1 MGGAT
6 EVLRSRVAVPVG
18 PTVREADRIAAAIAD
33 ICPAAGRRLQLG
45 HRAVTQLSEG
55 RAYPVRMIVFSNR
68 RLGPSAELLLSCEVA
83 GELLREV
90 ASAASPS
97 AQARWEHELVSWL
110 ERCAA
115 SGQSGID
122 VGDIAWT
129 PEHFERQR
137 RFLVEAIQRAHAGS
151 RHGRAL
157 MQWCGMIEAHP
168 RESVQVGRRWQW
180 PSKEITI

>member
-1 MGGAT
+1 M
-6 EVLRSRVAVPVG
+6 V
-18 PTVREADRIAAAIAD
+18 
-33 ICPAAGRRLQLG
+33 
-45 HRAVTQLSEG
+45 
-55 RAYPVRMIVFSNR
+55 VFSNR
-68 RLGPSAELLLSCEVA
+68 RLGPSAELLVSREVA
-83 GELLREV
+83 SELLREV
-90 ASAASPS
+90 AAAASPS

-115 SGQSGID
+115 SGEGSID
-122 VGDIAWT
+122 VADIAWT

-137 RFLVEAIQRAHAGS
+137 CFVVAAIQRAQGGS

-157 MQWCGMIEAHP
+157 LRWCGMIEAHP